1 MSVSKR
7 AYKQWKDRLFGP
19 KSHELLV
26 FCFFLAVSFGF
37 WLLQALNEPME
48 SETQVSISLDNVP
61 ANVVIIDSLP
71 SVLNVTLHDRGLAL
85 ARNSFSSLFRPS
97 HLSIDFSKYDTGKS
111 ETEVYI
117 SASDMQRMLGHLFM
131 ASTKIQ
137 SFRPDTLRFSYNH
150 GLSRMLP
157 VRLAGSLKPTT
168 QNYIQGIR
176 IEPDSVR
183 VFAPAAMLDTM
194 QAAYSEA
201 FLFEGLNASG
211 NYQVGLRKQ
220 KFLKYEPEQ
229 VSIDVSVGY
238 YTEKTVRVPV
248 LGLNFPAE
256 KKLRTF
262 PAEVS
267 VTFRVESG
275 RYQQTTADDFVLA
288 TTYEE
293 LLDFTEGSK
302 LLLHLKT
309 IPEGVSDVRITP
321 KEVDYLIEQVGTS
334 AFTLTE
340 DGKGNPGQ

>member
-1 MSVSKR
+1 
-7 AYKQWKDRLFGP
+7 
-19 KSHELLV
+19 
-26 FCFFLAVSFGF
+26 
-37 WLLQALNEPME
+37 
-48 SETQVSISLDNVP
+48 
-61 ANVVIIDSLP
+61 
-71 SVLNVTLHDRGLAL
+71 
-85 ARNSFSSLFRPS
+85 
-97 HLSIDFSKYDTGKS
+97 
-111 ETEVYI
+111 
-117 SASDMQRMLGHLFM
+117 
-131 ASTKIQ
+131 
-137 SFRPDTLRFSYNH
+137 
-150 GLSRMLP
+150 
-157 VRLAGSLKPTT
+157 
-168 QNYIQGIR
+168 
-176 IEPDSVR
+176 
-183 VFAPAAMLDTM
+183 MLDTM

-211 NYQVGLRKQ
+211 NYQAGLRKQ

-334 AFTLTE
+334 AFTLSE
-340 DGKGNPGQ
+340 EGKGNSGQ